1 MIDGVVVWDDLP
13 GIDVTFEHSSL
24 LTPPAEWNMTVA
36 VEVSV
41 VHNET
46 SIVCESTGS
55 GVRQNTQSAAA
66 HLIFASEYH
75 NPHNVHVAD
84 AVTFCERNFLSTL
97 ALA

>member
-24 LTPPAEWNMTVA
+24 FNPPVEWNMTVA

-55 GVRQNTQSAAA
+55 NAGQKAQSTA
-66 HLIFASEYH
+66 HLIIASEH
-75 NPHNVHVAD
+75 H
-84 AVTFCERNFLSTL
+84 
-97 ALA
+97 